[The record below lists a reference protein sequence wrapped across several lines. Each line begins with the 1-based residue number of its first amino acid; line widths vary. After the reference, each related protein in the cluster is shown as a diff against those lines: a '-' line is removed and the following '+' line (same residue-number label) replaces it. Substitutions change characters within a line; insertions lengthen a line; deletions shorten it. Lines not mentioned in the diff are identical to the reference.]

1 MDNHYTHNSRQG
13 IFQKALHLWIFWI
26 FITIPTNVTY
36 IDIGVFDACNSLRRV
51 DVKATTPPT
60 LQDNVFAY
68 CSNELKIY
76 VPKESLEEYQNHFYW
91 KQSNLFSDN
100 Q

>member
-1 MDNHYTHNSRQG
+1 MFSGCSSLVN
-13 IFQKALHLWIFWI
+13 
-26 FITIPTNVTY
+26 ITIPKNVTY